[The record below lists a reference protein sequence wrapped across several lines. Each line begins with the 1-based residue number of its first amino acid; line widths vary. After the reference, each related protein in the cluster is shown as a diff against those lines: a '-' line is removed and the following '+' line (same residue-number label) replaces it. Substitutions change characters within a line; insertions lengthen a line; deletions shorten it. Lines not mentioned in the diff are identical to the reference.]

1 MEKYGKVIVLIYIN
15 YGLCIYLYIL
25 YLIWDMGKLY
35 KITIDNYGLV
45 PLCAWVDLDILE
57 SSGHQQK
64 WPCFKVPLSVRISSK
79 NIEKSSDHFLDDG
92 FNMF

>member
-1 MEKYGKVIVLIYIN
+1 MGNKFISILKKWDLRSMGLGNMGKFFFHINGISRYGKYGKVIVQIYIN

-45 PLCAWVDLDILE
+45 PLCA
-57 SSGHQQK
+57 
-64 WPCFKVPLSVRISSK
+64 
-79 NIEKSSDHFLDDG
+79 
-92 FNMF
+92 